1 MDKRE
6 KKRVAY
12 SVYSRVKKRS
22 KASVTSKWDDTIM
35 LILSSLGRFSVKK
48 LKCNFDAFKFRFAR
62 GNLSPISPI
71 LDSKLSNF
79 TLIVLEDIYNIYLF
93 FHCDGLYETTGKERS
108 SFFPQIYKY
117 NKCIGFSLSLE
128 SF

>member
-79 TLIVLEDIYNIYLF
+79 TLIVLEDIY
-93 FHCDGLYETTGKERS
+93 
-108 SFFPQIYKY
+108 
-117 NKCIGFSLSLE
+117 CISVLSL
-128 SF
+128 